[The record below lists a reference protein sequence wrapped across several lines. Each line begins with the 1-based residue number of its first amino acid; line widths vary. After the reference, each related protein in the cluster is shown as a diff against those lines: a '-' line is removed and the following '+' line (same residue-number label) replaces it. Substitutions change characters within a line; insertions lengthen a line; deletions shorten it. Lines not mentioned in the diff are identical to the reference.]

1 MLTGAP
7 ARAPRY
13 LPWTV
18 WGLAALFVVYNY
30 VQQVAPGVIATD
42 LVQAFRVS
50 AGELGNLA
58 AYFFYAYALLQI
70 PVGLVVDRFGPHRP
84 LIAAIAVAAG
94 GSVAFSWATTAGAA
108 GLSRLV
114 VGAGAAFS
122 FIACLKLASSWFPP
136 GKFAT
141 LAGLTNTAGMVGA
154 AGGGAPMAALVRW
167 MGWRGAMGVLGGAG
181 FGLAALVAVVVRD
194 RPRGR
199 AGEASDGGG
208 SHGRAGLLEGL
219 RAILSSRQGWINA
232 LYATTIS
239 IVFVAFGAL
248 WGTSYVQKA
257 YALGTVEASVA
268 VSTLFLGAIAGSLFF
283 GWFSDRIRRRKAPM
297 IAAAVGGL
305 AAMSAVL
312 YLPALPLFGLRAL
325 LFCVG
330 FFCSANIISYAV
342 AHDLCPPERAGLA
355 LGFLNTCYYG
365 GSAVSQPLIGWLLDV
380 RGSAAA
386 SAGIAAL
393 TVNDFR
399 FALSSVI
406 VFLAIS
412 VVAALSLEETHVH
425 SPRARAPHLTRDQR
439 TD

>member
-1 MLTGAP
+1 M
-7 ARAPRY
+7 
-13 LPWTV
+13 
-18 WGLAALFVVYNY
+18 
-30 VQQVAPGVIATD
+30 
-42 LVQAFRVS
+42 
-50 AGELGNLA
+50 
-58 AYFFYAYALLQI
+58 
-70 PVGLVVDRFGPHRP
+70 
-84 LIAAIAVAAG
+84 
-94 GSVAFSWATTAGAA
+94 
-108 GLSRLV
+108 
-114 VGAGAAFS
+114 
-122 FIACLKLASSWFPP
+122 
-136 GKFAT
+136 
-141 LAGLTNTAGMVGA
+141 
-154 AGGGAPMAALVRW
+154 
-167 MGWRGAMGVLGGAG
+167 
-181 FGLAALVAVVVRD
+181 
-194 RPRGR
+194 
-199 AGEASDGGG
+199 
-208 SHGRAGLLEGL
+208 

-425 SPRARAPHLTRDQR
+425 SPLARAPHLTRDQR